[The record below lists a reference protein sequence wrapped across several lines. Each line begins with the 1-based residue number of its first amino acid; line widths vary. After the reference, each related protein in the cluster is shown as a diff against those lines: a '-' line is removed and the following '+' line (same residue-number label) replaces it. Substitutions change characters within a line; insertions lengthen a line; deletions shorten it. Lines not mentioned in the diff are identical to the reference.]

1 MRAKSLPPGLDR
13 IDPAARDLYV
23 RDLAAVA
30 GIEKLRFFPVALE
43 SGSGCKLFEVGG
55 RELLDLTATW
65 TAVGLGHGH
74 PRIVE
79 AIAKAAQ
86 NPPGAGG
93 LSAVHADS
101 VGLAEDL
108 LELVPGSGDR
118 RVYLGHAGS
127 DACDVAIRAVRIATG
142 KKRIIGFHHS
152 YHGGIGVAMANSG
165 VFVESGGVVP
175 DPNTT
180 FVDYPNPYRPP
191 GHEPSPAEAALSA
204 SLSQV
209 ETALGNG
216 DVAAVMC
223 EPILAD
229 GGMVVPPAGFLA
241 RLAEL
246 CLRFDTLLVCDEV
259 KVGLGRPGMM
269 HAFQLDGVSPDLV
282 CFGKVLGNG
291 LPLSATVGPAE
302 VLDGPAASALLT
314 TAGNPICTAVGRTV
328 LKVLQEEGLPER
340 ARRAGERLRTGLAE
354 LHNGRVGDI
363 RGHGLA
369 NGVELVTD
377 AESRTADPRL
387 AAATVYRAFELGVVM
402 YYVGGN
408 VLEITPPL
416 VISDAEVDR
425 AVEIVGE
432 AIDDA
437 AAGKVPADV
446 VAAYAGW

>member
-1 MRAKSLPPGLDR
+1 MVGPVLPGLDR
-13 IDPAARDLYV
+13 INPGARELYL
-23 RDLAAVA
+23 RDLASVA
-30 GIEKLRFFPVALE
+30 GVEKLRFFPAALE
-43 SGSGCKLFEVGG
+43 SGLGCTLVEVGG

-74 PRIVE
+74 PKVVE
-79 AIAKAAQ
+79 ALVKAARQ
-86 NPPGAGG
+86 PPGAG
-93 LSAVHADS
+93 LSTVHGDAVS
-101 VGLAEDL
+101 LAEEL

-127 DACDVAIRAVRIATG
+127 DACDVAIRAVRVATG
-142 KKRIIGFHHS
+142 KKRLVAFHHS

-165 VFVESGGVVP
+165 VFVESGTVLP
-175 DPNTT
+175 DPNTI

-191 GHEPSPAEAALSA
+191 GFEPSGAEAALNA

-209 ETALGNG
+209 EAALADG
-216 DVAAVMC
+216 DVACVMC

-229 GGMVVPPAGFLA
+229 GGMVVPPAGFLRA
-241 RLAEL
+241 LEDL
-246 CLRFDTLLVCDEV
+246 CHRYETLLACDEV

-269 HAFQLDGVSPDLV
+269 HAFQIDGATPDLV

-291 LPLSATVGPAE
+291 LPLSATVGPAA
-302 VLDGPAASALLT
+302 VLDGPPASALLT

-328 LKVLQEEGLPER
+328 LKVLQEEELPER
-340 ARRAGERLRTGLAE
+340 ARCAGERLRKGLRE
-354 LHNGRVGDI
+354 LHSERIGDI

-377 AESRTADPRL
+377 RESHAPDPKL

-402 YYVGGN
+402 FYVGGN

-416 VISDAEVDR
+416 VISDEQIDR
-425 AVEIVGE
+425 AVDIIGTAV
-432 AIDDA
+432 ADA